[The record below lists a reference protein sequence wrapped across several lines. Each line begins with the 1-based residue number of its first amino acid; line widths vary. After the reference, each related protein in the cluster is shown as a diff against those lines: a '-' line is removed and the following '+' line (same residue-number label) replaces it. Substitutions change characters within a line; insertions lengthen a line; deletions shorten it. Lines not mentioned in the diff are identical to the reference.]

1 MSFREKSAWTMAAV
15 MLVAG
20 IFYAWQ
26 VSHGPGAPVI
36 GPLIPYVL
44 LLIVLAVAV
53 QIVLAVTS
61 PKEAQTAMDERE
73 RLIIWR
79 AGQLSGIVLA
89 VGLVASGA
97 VYVMLPSGNMLFHHI
112 LGALIV
118 AQIAE
123 YMLQVYFFRRGH

>member
-26 VSHGPGAPVI
+26 VSQGPAAPVI

-44 LLIVLAVAV
+44 LVIVLSVAV

-61 PKEAQTAMDERE
+61 PKEAQAAADERE
-73 RLIIWR
+73 RVIIWR
-79 AGQLSGIVLA
+79 AGQLSGIVLT

-97 VYVMLPSGNMLFHHI
+97 VYVMLPSGNMLFHHV

-123 YMLQVYFFRRGH
+123 YLLQVYFFRRGH